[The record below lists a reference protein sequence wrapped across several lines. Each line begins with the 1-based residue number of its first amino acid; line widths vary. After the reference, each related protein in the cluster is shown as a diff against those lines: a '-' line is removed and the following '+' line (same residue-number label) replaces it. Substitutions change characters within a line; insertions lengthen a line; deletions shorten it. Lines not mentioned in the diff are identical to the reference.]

1 MRKLFLRIFIAG
13 LVGGLLTSCGIYS
26 FSGTSIQPD
35 VKTITIPFAEYTA
48 LRVNPSLSNDLTEA
62 LKARMDRRELPLPQE
77 TSAPEEEAEWEK
89 YRKLTRLEE
98 VDVDG
103 DLELVCTITGY
114 DVKATAVTANEMAS
128 QNRLTVTVKIE
139 FSNKKYPEDDVS
151 NNFSAYEDFDATLS
165 LDAVESGLCETII
178 EKLVED
184 IFNATV
190 AQW

>member
-1 MRKLFLRIFIAG
+1 MKKLLLAFVMTL
-13 LVGGLLTSCGIYS
+13 LVTSCGIYS

-35 VKTITIPFAEYTA
+35 VKTITIPYVEYVA

-62 LKARMDRRELPLPQE
+62 LKD
-77 TSAPEEEAEWEK
+77 K
-89 YRKLTRLEE
+89 FRKLTRLEE

-103 DLELVCTITGY
+103 DLELVCSVTGY

-128 QNRLTVTVKIE
+128 QNRLTVTVKVE
-139 FSNKKYPEDDVS
+139 FTNRKYPEDDV
-151 NNFSAYEDFDATLS
+151 NNSFSAYEDFDATLS
-165 LDAVESGLCETII
+165 LDAVEAGLCETIV